1 MDWSLVRDLRGQ
13 AADRLSSALQAREGM
28 DEASQREFG
37 RSLVQELL
45 REHTTNSIA
54 AGTPTVSL
62 DQQQQLL
69 EAIFDALFG
78 LGRLQP
84 LVDDPDVENIEIN
97 GFDDV
102 VLQYADGRL
111 IPGPAVADSDAELI
125 DTLQFVASRSQVNE
139 RPFSPA
145 HPYLHLRL
153 DGGARMAANA
163 WITPRPSVVIRRHR
177 LSTATLE
184 DLVGWGMLDASCASL
199 LSAAVRARRSIVVS
213 GPQGAGK
220 TTLLRALCAEM
231 DPFER
236 VATLET
242 EYELHLHEMP
252 ERHRRITAWEAR
264 PGSGERG
271 ADGKPAGEIDLN
283 EILYN
288 SWRFNIERYIV
299 GEVRGKEILAMFKA
313 MQGGAGSMSTAHA
326 RDARS
331 MIERLVTAAM
341 EAGQHVSEGFAYRQ
355 VAEHVDLIV
364 QVALESGRSADD
376 VEGVR
381 RSRYVSEILY
391 VEPGEHGRP
400 ATTGVF
406 VPGPDGRAVPGS
418 LPQPL
423 RSLTRFGF
431 NPAGFAGEQ
440 VST

>member
-1 MDWSLVRDLRGQ
+1 LDWSLVRDLRGQ

-242 EYELHLHEMP
+242 
-252 ERHRRITAWEAR
+252 
-264 PGSGERG
+264 
-271 ADGKPAGEIDLN
+271 
-283 EILYN
+283 
-288 SWRFNIERYIV
+288 
-299 GEVRGKEILAMFKA
+299 
-313 MQGGAGSMSTAHA
+313 
-326 RDARS
+326 
-331 MIERLVTAAM
+331 
-341 EAGQHVSEGFAYRQ
+341 
-355 VAEHVDLIV
+355 
-364 QVALESGRSADD
+364 
-376 VEGVR
+376 
-381 RSRYVSEILY
+381 
-391 VEPGEHGRP
+391 
-400 ATTGVF
+400 
-406 VPGPDGRAVPGS
+406 
-418 LPQPL
+418 
-423 RSLTRFGF
+423 
-431 NPAGFAGEQ
+431 
-440 VST
+440 